1 MSYSPK
7 GHKETDVTEQLSTH
21 TYTHGPSEIQLRAL
35 ALFSR
40 RELTRFPLRWKEKKM
55 GCNLLPPSLWATR
68 LEEKKI
74 SVWQHCEDPPPAR
87 IPLVPSDWGTSQN
100 LPANAETQVWSLS
113 RKDPWRRKWQ
123 PTPVFLSGES
133 HVDRGAWWAIVHGI
147 AKCQTW
153 LTMHTL
159 SEWNP
164 FKPYNHC
171 KLPKPIDNCRFSG
184 KGPCVRT
191 LVNAVTQGGKNPCTK
206 KSV

>member
-87 IPLVPSDWGTSQN
+87 IPPVPSDWGTSQTAQWSRIC
-100 LPANAETQVWSLS
+100 LPM
-113 RKDPWRRKWQ
+113 RRHRFDPWVGKIPGEGNGSPLQ
-123 PTPVFLSGES
+123 CSCLENPTWTEELG
-133 HVDRGAWWAIVHGI
+133 
-147 AKCQTW
+147 
-153 LTMHTL
+153 
-159 SEWNP
+159 
-164 FKPYNHC
+164 
-171 KLPKPIDNCRFSG
+171 
-184 KGPCVRT
+184 GP
-191 LVNAVTQGGKNPCTK
+191 
-206 KSV
+206 